1 MRNREPTWGN
11 DRGQTLQD
19 YVLGVSVF
27 LLIVIG
33 LLTAILPTVLAP
45 FEDTVG
51 GDKTAQADRITE
63 QLVGNN
69 SVADNTNQLNATAL
83 EQVVSA
89 DQATLRNQFSLPRGS
104 TVNITVSKMDGS
116 SRIVGPSGGPL
127 SSPRSPGQSPAA
139 SSVRIVTLN
148 DDSSGCQPAC
158 RLVVRVW

>member
-1 MRNREPTWGN
+1 MRNREQERRS

-45 FEDTVG
+45 FEDTPG
-51 GDKTAQADRITE
+51 GDKTAQADRIAE
-63 QLVGNN
+63 QLVRNT
-69 SVADNTNQLNATAL
+69 SVASDTNRLNASAL

-89 DQATLRNQFSLPRGS
+89 DQSTIRDRFSLPRGS
-104 TVNITVSKMDGS
+104 NVNITVLKMDGS
-116 SRIVGPSGGPL
+116 SRIVGPAGGPL
-127 SSPRSPGQSPAA
+127 SSPRSPGESPAA
-139 SSVRIVTLN
+139 TSARIVTLN
-148 DDSSGCQPAC
+148 HDSSDCQPGC

>member
-1 MRNREPTWGN
+1 MRNRERGRGS

-27 LLIVIG
+27 LLVVIG

-51 GDKTAQADRITE
+51 GDKTAQADRIAG
-63 QLVGNN
+63 QLVGNTTV
-69 SVADNTNQLNATAL
+69 SDNHLNASAL

-89 DQATLRNQFSLPRGS
+89 DQATLRDRFSLPRGS
-104 TVNITVSKMDGS
+104 TVNITVSTMDGS

-127 SSPRSPGQSPAA
+127 SSPRSPGERPAA

>member
-1 MRNREPTWGN
+1 MRSKEPTWGN

-27 LLIVIG
+27 LLVVIG

-51 GDKTAQADRITE
+51 GDKTAQADRIAE

-104 TVNITVSKMDGS
+104 NVNVTISEMDGT
-116 SRIVGPSGGPL
+116 SRIIGPSGDPL
-127 SSPRSPGQSPAA
+127 SSPRSPGQNPAA
-139 SSVRIVTLN
+139 TSARVVTLN

>member
-1 MRNREPTWGN
+1 MRNREQGREC

-27 LLIVIG
+27 LLVVIG

-51 GDKTAQADRITE
+51 GDKTAQADRIAA
-63 QLVGNN
+63 QLVGNT
-69 SVADNTNQLNATAL
+69 SVGDNQLNASAL

-89 DQATLRNQFSLPRGS
+89 DQATLRDRFSLPRGS
-104 TVNITVSKMDGS
+104 TVNVTVSKMDGS

-127 SSPRSPGQSPAA
+127 SSPRSPGERPSA
-139 SSVRIVTLN
+139 SSVRVVTLT